1 MDRIATTT
9 LAIVATLAP
18 VASAAAAA
26 GVTVVADPAE
36 AVETWVRLKGDSAGA
51 VTYEWVTGAAWGI
64 PDGAMAQPLFRF
76 ESVTVRRFR
85 KLGPAQ
91 YLEVS
96 YACRLYRDFATGA
109 FIDRLANPF
118 TKGEAR
124 LETRCSP
131 GPTVRYTPQKVAL
144 EPDIGFDSTALNVPM
159 RLERVDMGER
169 VAFRRDSRAQY
180 TSRATGEQRR
190 ETSLDS
196 FVVDAAAL
204 ANPALSS
211 LPAAYQWTSVTQW
224 MTDLGAG
231 MPPGRMLW
239 SINGRKFDRPG
250 DLPADFRAALEKAV
264 PDALTRRLE

>member
-1 MDRIATTT
+1 MNRLRATACMTM
-9 LAIVATLAP
+9 AMLAP
-18 VASAAAAA
+18 VAGAGAAA
-26 GVTVVADPAE
+26 VTVLADPAE

-51 VTYEWVTGAAWGI
+51 VTYEWVSGAAWGL

-96 YACRLYRDFATGA
+96 YACRLYRDFASGA
-109 FIDRLANPF
+109 VIDRLANPF
-118 TKGEAR
+118 TKAEAR
-124 LETRCSP
+124 LEARCSP

-159 RLERVDMGER
+159 RLERVDLGER
-169 VAFRRDSRAQY
+169 VAFRRDARAQY
-180 TSRATGEQRR
+180 TSRATGELRR

-204 ANPALSS
+204 ANPAITS
-211 LPAAYQWTSVTQW
+211 LPAAYQWTSVTHW

-239 SINGRKFDRPG
+239 SINGRKFQRPG